1 MSKANQIFDQRSIF
15 RGVSPDSKTI
25 KPLVAQKLD
34 RKERQRQRE
43 MTAGKDWGH
52 MPKVELTEELKADL
66 RALRFRNQI
75 FPKRFYKTNDSSK
88 LPEYF
93 QIGTVVD
100 DPRAAGSNRDRLT
113 KKQRKARLAQ
123 QFLED
128 DDAGGFS
135 KRKYESLNDRKR
147 RMGEKKKSIKI
158 KK

>member
-1 MSKANQIFDQRSIF
+1 
-15 RGVSPDSKTI
+15 
-25 KPLVAQKLD
+25 
-34 RKERQRQRE
+34 

-75 FPKRFYKTNDSSK
+75 FAKRIYKTNDSSK

-100 DPRAAGSNRDRLT
+100 DPRVPGSNRDRLT